1 MRYQRGRPTSS
12 GISDVSPQAGW
23 VFADLLLALAII
35 FLTSISFDTPGD
47 NFASSN
53 STPNSRALASIDF
66 DGLPRLNTQTLTL
79 EFESFNQDLLIS
91 GIEEFKR
98 KSLMT
103 GDSQIIYA
111 QIIGGYN
118 PKSEGSE
125 QGSLRATTFLLE
137 LKKARMAQF
146 DSAGFDISTSNLIR
160 PNFVVIRLAFASS

>member
-1 MRYQRGRPTSS
+1 M
-12 GISDVSPQAGW
+12 
-23 VFADLLLALAII
+23 
-35 FLTSISFDTPGD
+35 
-47 NFASSN
+47 
-53 STPNSRALASIDF
+53 
-66 DGLPRLNTQTLTL
+66 PRLNTQTLTL
-79 EFESFNQDLLIS
+79 EFESFSQDLLIS

-118 PKSEGSE
+118 PKTEGSE